1 MAEAAHAAP
10 PRGEMNIQDQKDT
23 FHHFLVFC
31 LWGTLLT
38 IMLVALL
45 TVAFAMGFGWFAG
58 LAAWAVIGV
67 AVGLFVKMSGSW
79 WVLLVGSTILLGA
92 GGMFSLFFQ

>member
-10 PRGEMNIQDQKDT
+10 PRGEMDIQDQKDT
-23 FHHFLVFC
+23 FKHFVSFS

-45 TVAFAMGFGWFAG
+45 TVAFAMGFGWYAG
-58 LAAWAVIGV
+58 LAAWVVIG
-67 AVGLFVKMSGSW
+67 AAAGFFMKMSGAW
-79 WVLLVGSTILLGA
+79 WVLVVGSTILFGV
-92 GGMFSLFFQ
+92 GGLFSLFLQ